1 MGRPIGFSTGSLAKS
16 DYRAALS
23 VLGKTGAKA
32 VELSALREHELAPLL
47 QDLAG
52 LDLSQFEHASIHA
65 PSRLIDYTEE
75 QLVSALLPVAKAGY
89 PIVVHA
95 DIITDDAAWKRL
107 GRHLCIENMDKRKSR
122 GRTWREIGE
131 TFAVLP
137 KARFC
142 LDVAHARQ
150 IDPTMS
156 ETIQFLRHFGDRLE
170 QLHVSELD
178 GNSKHNQLSYSGS
191 LSIQSVRNYVPVDVP
206 IILEHEAEPHE
217 LENHMTLMRRLM
229 APVIGMARSAG
240 RLKCMKV
247 LR

>member
-1 MGRPIGFSTGSLAKS
+1 
-16 DYRAALS
+16 
-23 VLGKTGAKA
+23 
-32 VELSALREHELAPLL
+32 
-47 QDLAG
+47 
-52 LDLSQFEHASIHA
+52 
-65 PSRLIDYTEE
+65 
-75 QLVSALLPVAKAGY
+75 
-89 PIVVHA
+89 
-95 DIITDDAAWKRL
+95 
-107 GRHLCIENMDKRKSR
+107 
-122 GRTWREIGE
+122 
-131 TFAVLP
+131 
-137 KARFC
+137 
-142 LDVAHARQ
+142 
-150 IDPTMS
+150 MS